1 MFGIALDKPIFR
13 SERGGLMNTSTAN
26 SFIRYKVTQLNKQ
39 GKEIHMFSVHA
50 LRDTF
55 ATMAARKHVPM
66 NVLKELL
73 GHASYQMTA
82 DRYAQVYEEE
92 KQEVMKGLSILKA

>member
-1 MFGIALDKPIFR
+1 
-13 SERGGLMNTSTAN
+13 
-26 SFIRYKVTQLNKQ
+26 
-39 GKEIHMFSVHA
+39 
-50 LRDTF
+50 
-55 ATMAARKHVPM
+55 MAARKHVPM

-92 KQEVMKGLSILKA
+92 KQEVMKGLSILEA

>member
-1 MFGIALDKPIFR
+1 MLSI
-13 SERGGLMNTSTAN
+13 
-26 SFIRYKVTQLNKQ
+26 
-39 GKEIHMFSVHA
+39 HA

-55 ATMAARKHVPM
+55 ATTAARKHVPM

-92 KQEVMKGLSILKA
+92 KQEVMKGLSILEA